1 MSGRGQGVQ
10 PVHIVLASVADQGLP
25 FLTLVGNPRHYSTVN
40 TDPSRQEKAAAM
52 NQQLGLATPVCKGT
66 PLWGGDPINLCPGRK
81 WKTGARTGA
90 SRSSYVQHDENEPA
104 HERQQVIERHPLR
117 FVNGSACVHSCCSST
132 RLLCGVPSPCH
143 VSIRRN
149 APSERM
155 QGLLSFCGHY
165 IFSNSINKY

>member
-10 PVHIVLASVADQGLP
+10 PVHMVLASVADQGLP

-40 TDPSRQEKAAAM
+40 IDPSRQEKAAAM
-52 NQQLGLATPVCKGT
+52 NQQLGLATPVCKGM
-66 PLWGGDPINLCPGRK
+66 PLWGGDPINLCLGRK

-104 HERQQVIERHPLR
+104 HERQQVIERHPSR

-132 RLLCGVPSPCH
+132 
-143 VSIRRN
+143 
-149 APSERM
+149 
-155 QGLLSFCGHY
+155 GLPVGCLHLATCRSGGMPPLRECRGYFRFVAITSF
-165 IFSNSINKY
+165 IIIPAT